1 MYSME
6 FSKNFALEDNSPDT
20 LSSFHVKRY
29 WVICVLVKWRH
40 DVFFSVLCNERYRI
54 LVLRLLSALKFPQLE
69 FISDRKTLIAY
80 N

>member
-1 MYSME
+1 MTSMLFSSFFSFFFLYAVKGSVTRSMYSME

-40 DVFFSVLCNERYRI
+40 DERI
-54 LVLRLLSALKFPQLE
+54 LFGSVQ
-69 FISDRKTLIAY
+69 
-80 N
+80 